1 MRKIW
6 RKCWIDMFIFR
17 VYLLFINFF
26 NFDNER
32 VESCKI
38 YIIFYGVFYCDYNLF
53 NYICNR
59 VEIVVL
65 FN

>member
-1 MRKIW
+1 
-6 RKCWIDMFIFR
+6 MFIFR

-32 VESCKI
+32 VESRKI